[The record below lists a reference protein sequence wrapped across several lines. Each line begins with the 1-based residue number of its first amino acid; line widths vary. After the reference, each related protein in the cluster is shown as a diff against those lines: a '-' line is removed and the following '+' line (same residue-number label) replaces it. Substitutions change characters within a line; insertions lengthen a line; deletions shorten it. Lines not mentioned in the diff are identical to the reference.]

1 MNLYY
6 LTNVYAAYAIYS
18 LTPRRASPSLRAW
31 GPTCATSSKVLSRYS
46 IWVGTV
52 GTAYRQQHGA
62 LLPLRALSEGWSS
75 EIHDIVGVT
84 KERTPRLEPADA
96 HTLSYQTERL

>member
-1 MNLYY
+1 MGRHSRYCLQ
-6 LTNVYAAYAIYS
+6 AA
-18 LTPRRASPSLRAW
+18 AW
-31 GPTCATSSKVLSRYS
+31 GP
-46 IWVGTV
+46 I
-52 GTAYRQQHGA
+52 
-62 LLPLRALSEGWSS
+62 PLRALSEGWSP